1 MSFRVTIE
9 PMRGRPEDRAM
20 GDKSGLW
27 KVVAYDEGSGS
38 IIPRN
43 PPKSVLA
50 ENLPYEEALRLSGE
64 YENKLNANS

>member
-9 PMRGRPEDRAM
+9 PMRGRLEDRAM
-20 GDKSGLW
+20 GDTSGLW

-43 PPKSVLA
+43 PPKRVLA
-50 ENLPYEEALRLSGE
+50 ENLP
-64 YENKLNANS
+64 